1 MNRERQR
8 RISAIKIMRQMLT
21 SVHDGEGPDKVD
33 EMIEIHNKKYR
44 RGKF

>member
-1 MNRERQR
+1 MNREKQR

-33 EMIEIHNKKYR
+33 EMIEIHNKTYR
-44 RGKF
+44 RGRF